1 MTNYERKNVQEPL
14 EGAFNTLKHAEEELR
29 MTYEVHAN
37 QMATNSCHIESI
49 LIRVARLQARNSVK
63 KLNSNISYSDILEIL
78 PESLIVKFLRFYQSL
93 LCEWREIPLDSNE
106 AGSGAPQDTEQVQ
119 RSSLMNREKS
129 LDRREQKYR
138 PYEDM
143 SLDTYGKLLLV
154 LKVELGEGKTG
165 TIKVRKGQ
173 NVRQLALHF
182 CALHA
187 LDTGKVADALEKHL
201 QSKLKE
207 LGSLDDDDEMLSL
220 DEEQRC
226 RKASEP
232 LGLRQVVKEVSD
244 LQIDLQSLYEYSMQS
259 LHEYT
264 RIQSQGALG
273 SRVKMIF
280 GSDLKLDKLLLDLQE
295 SQNMARLS
303 FEEAQNLKREL
314 FWGLQNN
321 STIASP
327 ITEGGMI
334 QDQEVNAGGSRTTTR
349 SSSTSERHNPS
360 KLHQES
366 PENIEVDAEQSRHSS
381 PDTQK
386 VAWVKPDANSTTLNL
401 YNNMAASLPPYDED
415 FDCDEGFIPLQ
426 DPQQRDKG
434 SKLNMWDISQMK
446 VLSTRI
452 SNTYKKEHATVTQS
466 VTPEVV
472 HYTKISPN
480 EIQSCITFLRSS
492 NMKTSKKQKQPMTF

>member
-1 MTNYERKNVQEPL
+1 
-14 EGAFNTLKHAEEELR
+14 
-29 MTYEVHAN
+29 VH
-37 QMATNSCHIESI
+37 
-49 LIRVARLQARNSVK
+49 
-63 KLNSNISYSDILEIL
+63 
-78 PESLIVKFLRFYQSL
+78 
-93 LCEWREIPLDSNE
+93 
-106 AGSGAPQDTEQVQ
+106 
-119 RSSLMNREKS
+119 RSSLMNRENT
-129 LDRREQKYR
+129 LGRREQKYH

-143 SLDTYGKLLLV
+143 SLDVYGKLLLV
-154 LKVELGEGKTG
+154 LKVELGGGKTG

-182 CALHA
+182 CAEHA

-207 LGSLDDDDEMLSL
+207 LGSLDDDVEMLSL
-220 DEEQRC
+220 DEEQRG

-232 LGLRQVVKEVSD
+232 QGLRQVVEEISD
-244 LQIDLQSLYEYSMQS
+244 LQIDLQSLHEYSMQS

-264 RIQSQGALG
+264 RIQSQGASG
-273 SRVKMIF
+273 SRVRMNF
-280 GSDLKLDKLLLDLQE
+280 ESGLKLDELLLDLQE
-295 SQNMARLS
+295 SQDRARLS

-334 QDQEVNAGGSRTTTR
+334 QDREVNAGGSRPTTR
-349 SSSTSERHNPS
+349 SSSTSTKHNPS

-366 PENIEVDAEQSRHSS
+366 SENIEGDAEQSRHSS

-386 VAWVKPDANSTTLNL
+386 VALGKPDANSTPLNL
-401 YNNMAASLPPYDED
+401 YDNMAESPPPYDAD
-415 FDCDEGFIPLQ
+415 FDCEGFTPLQ
-426 DPQQRDKG
+426 DPQQRDEV

-472 HYTKISPN
+472 QYTKISPN

-492 NMKTSKKQKQPMTF
+492 NMRTSKKQKQPMTF

>member
-1 MTNYERKNVQEPL
+1 
-14 EGAFNTLKHAEEELR
+14 
-29 MTYEVHAN
+29 
-37 QMATNSCHIESI
+37 
-49 LIRVARLQARNSVK
+49 
-63 KLNSNISYSDILEIL
+63 
-78 PESLIVKFLRFYQSL
+78 
-93 LCEWREIPLDSNE
+93 
-106 AGSGAPQDTEQVQ
+106 
-119 RSSLMNREKS
+119 
-129 LDRREQKYR
+129 
-138 PYEDM
+138 M
-143 SLDTYGKLLLV
+143 SLDAYGKLLLV
-154 LKVELGEGKTG
+154 LKVELGGGKTG

-182 CALHA
+182 CAEHA

-207 LGSLDDDDEMLSL
+207 LGSLDDDVEMLSL
-220 DEEQRC
+220 DEEQRG

-232 LGLRQVVKEVSD
+232 QGLRQVVQEMSD
-244 LQIDLQSLYEYSMQS
+244 LQIDLQSLHEYSMQS

-273 SRVKMIF
+273 SRVKMNF
-280 GSDLKLDKLLLDLQE
+280 ESGLKLDELLLDLQE
-295 SQNMARLS
+295 SQDRARLS
-303 FEEAQNLKREL
+303 FEEAQNLKRQL
-314 FWGLQNN
+314 FWSLQNN

-327 ITEGGMI
+327 ITEGGMM
-334 QDQEVNAGGSRTTTR
+334 QDREVHAGGSRKTT
-349 SSSTSERHNPS
+349 SSSCTSLRHNPS

-366 PENIEVDAEQSRHSS
+366 SENIEVDAEQSRHSS

-386 VAWVKPDANSTTLNL
+386 VAWGKPDASSTPLNL
-401 YNNMAASLPPYDED
+401 YNNMAASPRPYNAD
-415 FDCDEGFIPLQ
+415 FDCGEGVTPLE
-426 DPQQRDKG
+426 DPQERDEG

-452 SNTYKKEHATVTQS
+452 SNTFKKEHAAVTQS

-492 NMKTSKKQKQPMTF
+492 NMRTSKKQKQPMTF